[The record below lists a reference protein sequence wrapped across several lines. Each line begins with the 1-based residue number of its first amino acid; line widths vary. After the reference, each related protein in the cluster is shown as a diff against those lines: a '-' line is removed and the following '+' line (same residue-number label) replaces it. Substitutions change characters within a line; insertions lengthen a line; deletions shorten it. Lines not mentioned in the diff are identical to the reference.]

1 MVLAYDHIFILQ
13 IGRWRINPCSKA
25 VHISQG
31 YWDVVICFPAKCFR
45 YQSISSSIIFFI
57 NPLFKFGALLEEK
70 SSSKGAYSCPLKTQ
84 YIYGN
89 VFILKHLSVN
99 TQHKM
104 IAIPPKNGNLKFDIP
119 FPFDSSYFSPRLPSF
134 FFFFFCNFARW
145 SASRKKQNKKWRIK
159 KNPTKNSSNN
169 NNNKNNETNDQTN
182 KKIPGSQLIRGKLE
196 TNTYEN
202 SHQ

>member
-134 FFFFFCNFARW
+134 FFFFVTLQDEVQVGKNKTKQKTKNQKNPN
-145 SASRKKQNKKWRIK
+145 KKQQQQQQQQKQWNKWSNKQ
-159 KNPTKNSSNN
+159 KNPWQSA
-169 NNNKNNETNDQTN
+169 
-182 KKIPGSQLIRGKLE
+182 
-196 TNTYEN
+196 Y
-202 SHQ
+202 

>member
-1 MVLAYDHIFILQ
+1 M
-13 IGRWRINPCSKA
+13 
-25 VHISQG
+25 
-31 YWDVVICFPAKCFR
+31 VICFPAKCFR

-134 FFFFFCNFARW
+134 FFFFFVTLQDEVQVGKNKTKQKTKNQKNPN
-145 SASRKKQNKKWRIK
+145 KKQQQQQQQQK
-159 KNPTKNSSNN
+159 
-169 NNNKNNETNDQTN
+169 Q
-182 KKIPGSQLIRGKLE
+182 
-196 TNTYEN
+196 
-202 SHQ
+202 